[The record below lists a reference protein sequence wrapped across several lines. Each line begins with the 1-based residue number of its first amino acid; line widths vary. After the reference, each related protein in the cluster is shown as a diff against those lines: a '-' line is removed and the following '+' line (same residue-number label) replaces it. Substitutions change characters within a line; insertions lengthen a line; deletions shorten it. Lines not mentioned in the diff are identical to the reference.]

1 MTPEQAKLVAD
12 SFAQLESRL
21 PELGAAVYGRLFQI
35 APETRAMFKG
45 DIQAQHRKLI
55 NILIE
60 FAKLR
65 KRSQHFLP
73 ATGTGGEAVVPGI
86 DRLRSGHMAA
96 GVQAGHY
103 AFMRKAILDSLAAML
118 GEKFDAKTA
127 EAWGAAFETLAE
139 TMQKPENA
147 TPEEV
152 KLLSSM
158 FGRKFESTK
167 AKAPAAGNSPPSLDD
182 FFERK
187 PGV

>member
-21 PELGAAVYGRLFQI
+21 PELGAAVYDRLFDL
-35 APETRAMFKG
+35 APETRAMFSG
-45 DIQAQHRKLI
+45 DIQAQQRKLV
-55 NILIE
+55 NILME

-73 ATGTGGEAVVPGI
+73 AAGTGGGAVVPGA

-96 GVQAGHY
+96 GVKAGHY
-103 AFMRKAILDSLAAML
+103 AFMRKAIMNSLAAML
-118 GEKFDAKTA
+118 GERFDAKTA

-139 TMQKPENA
+139 TMQKPESTA
-147 TPEEV
+147 HEEV

-167 AKAPAAGNSPPSLDD
+167 ANAAAPGNGPPSLDD
-182 FFERK
+182 FFEPK
-187 PGV
+187 QGS